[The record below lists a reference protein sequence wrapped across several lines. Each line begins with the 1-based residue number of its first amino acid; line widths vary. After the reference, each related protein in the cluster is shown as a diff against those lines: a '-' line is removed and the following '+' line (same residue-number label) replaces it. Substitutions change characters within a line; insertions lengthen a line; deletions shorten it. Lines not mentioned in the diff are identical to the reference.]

1 MVSLHIGQDIDLASS
16 PGGTTTNCARSSA
29 SRWAASAAAPAFE
42 ELELEPSAQR
52 FPFRSDAP
60 S

>member
-1 MVSLHIGQDIDLASS
+1 MISLHIGHDIDLASS

-29 SRWAASAAAPAFE
+29 SRWAAPAAAPALK
-42 ELELEPSAQR
+42 ELGLEPSARR
-52 FPFRSDAP
+52 FPFTSDVP